1 MKNIFNEIEKKAIEM
16 GAFKVA
22 IADISNLKMEKY
34 SKYKSAISFIIPLG
48 KGIMEKVENSP
59 TYEYFHH
66 YRSVNRLIDDIT
78 LKTTFIIE
86 KSGFRAYPIA
96 ASQSVKGD
104 YEAAFS
110 HKMAGTISGA
120 GWIGKSALFVTK
132 EHGPRV
138 RLGTVLTDIDFENY
152 GIPITESSCGNCN
165 ICVEKCPA
173 LAITG
178 ENWNVGMRREEIFDA
193 KACSDYMKN
202 KFKDIGRGA
211 VCGICVRYCPYSKV

>member
-1 MKNIFNEIEKKAIEM
+1 MEEIFREIEKTALEM

-22 IADISNLKMEKY
+22 VADITGLGMEKY
-34 SKYKSAISFIIPLG
+34 SKYKRALSFIIPLG
-48 KGIMEKVENSP
+48 KGILEKVENSP

-110 HKMAGTISGA
+110 HKTAGTMSGS

-138 RLGTVLTDIDFENY
+138 RLGTVLTDIEFDNCGE
-152 GIPITESSCGNCN
+152 PVKESKCCECK
-165 ICVEKCPA
+165 ICFEKCPA

-178 ENWNVGMRREEIFDA
+178 KNWRVGMKREEIFDA

-211 VCGICVRYCPYSKV
+211 VCGICVRYCPYSKI